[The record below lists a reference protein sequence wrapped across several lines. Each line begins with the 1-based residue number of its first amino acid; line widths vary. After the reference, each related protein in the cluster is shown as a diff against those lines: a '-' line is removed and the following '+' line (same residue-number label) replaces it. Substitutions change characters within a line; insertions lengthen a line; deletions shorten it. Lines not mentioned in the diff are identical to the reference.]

1 MIMASPRTQV
11 SAALARTAW
20 LWSSFHGRRHP
31 GRMAEN
37 IDIFDFELTEEE
49 MSKISSLDRGESV
62 VTDSDQFG
70 H

>member
-1 MIMASPRTQV
+1 
-11 SAALARTAW
+11 
-20 LWSSFHGRRHP
+20 
-31 GRMAEN
+31 MAEN